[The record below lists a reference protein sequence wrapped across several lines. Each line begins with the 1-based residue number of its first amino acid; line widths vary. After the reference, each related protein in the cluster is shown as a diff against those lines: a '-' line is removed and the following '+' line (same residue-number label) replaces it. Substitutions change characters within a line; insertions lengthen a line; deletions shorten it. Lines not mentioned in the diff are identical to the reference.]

1 MSDGIHK
8 LTAAMAA
15 GDEVAVGTFY
25 RRYFDWLYDQ
35 ARRATRRDEAFC
47 LDVVQEAV
55 LRVVRTIRAVETEP
69 ALRAWLKL
77 VVRAIA
83 YDQLRHESRRRR
95 RELLAVVGRREC
107 ATSAGDLPDEEQIAW
122 LGQEIARLDPKL
134 VTMIQLRFQKGWTL
148 QRIASAL
155 GVSAG
160 TIDGRLRRALR
171 QLRRRADLEERRDA

>member
-1 MSDGIHK
+1 MADGIDK

-15 GDEVAVGTFY
+15 GDEDAVGTFY

-47 LDVVQEAV
+47 LDAVQEAV
-55 LRVVRTIRAVETEP
+55 LRVIRTIKAVETEK

-77 VVRAIA
+77 VVRATA
-83 YDQLRHESRRRR
+83 YDLLRHESRRRR
-95 RELLAVVGRREC
+95 REQVAVASRGEIVAAESE
-107 ATSAGDLPDEEQIAW
+107 APDEEQIAW
-122 LGQEIARLDPKL
+122 LRRGIAALDPKL
-134 VTMIQLRFQKGWTL
+134 VQMIELRYEKGWTL

-155 GVSAG
+155 GVSSG

-171 QLRRRADLEERRDA
+171 QLRRRADFDKVSDV

>member
-1 MSDGIHK
+1 MPDATHK

-55 LRVVRTIRAVETEP
+55 LRVIRTIKAVESES
-69 ALRAWLKL
+69 AFRSWLRL
-77 VVRAIA
+77 VVRACA
-83 YDQLRHESRRRR
+83 YDMLRLETRLRR
-95 RELLAVVGRREC
+95 REQVAVAVRAARGEPEEGC
-107 ATSAGDLPDEEQIAW
+107 LCDEEQIAW
-122 LGQEIARLDPKL
+122 LRREIASFDSTLARL
-134 VTMIQLRFQKGWTL
+134 IELRFEKGWTL
-148 QRIASAL
+148 QRIAEAW
-155 GVSAG
+155 GVSTG

-171 QLRRRADLEERRDA
+171 QLRRRADSDEG